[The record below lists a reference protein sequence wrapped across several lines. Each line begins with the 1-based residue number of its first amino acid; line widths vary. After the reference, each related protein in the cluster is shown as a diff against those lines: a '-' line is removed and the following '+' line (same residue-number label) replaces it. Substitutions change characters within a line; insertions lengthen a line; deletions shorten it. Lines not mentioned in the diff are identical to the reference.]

1 MMEKAL
7 MIIIFMYV
15 ASYSVLGAQY
25 ILGDVLGVTLTSYDG
40 VVLESHIISFV
51 DEAFINQQT
60 ENIVSANYT
69 SNSTFYDKV
78 ETSTTAAAYI
88 GWELALLLS
97 GTYIFNFMYLMG
109 IPLYFVVIFV
119 VVYVILMARA
129 IIGYIRGV

>member
-7 MIIIFMYV
+7 MIIIFMYC

-25 ILGDVLGVTLTSYDG
+25 VLADVLGVTLTSYEG
-40 VVLESHIISFV
+40 VVIKSHIISFI
-51 DEAFINQQT
+51 DEDFVNQQT
-60 ENIVSANYT
+60 SNIVDANYT
-69 SNSTFYDKV
+69 GNSTFYDKV

-88 GWELALLLS
+88 GWEIALLLS

-109 IPLYFVVIFV
+109 IPLYFVVIFA
-119 VVYVILMARA
+119 VIYIFLMARA